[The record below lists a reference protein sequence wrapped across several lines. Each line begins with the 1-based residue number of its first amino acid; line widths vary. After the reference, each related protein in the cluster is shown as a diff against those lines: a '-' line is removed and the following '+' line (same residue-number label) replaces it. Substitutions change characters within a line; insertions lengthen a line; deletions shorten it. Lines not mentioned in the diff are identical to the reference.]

1 MNYSRKGTILLF
13 LLVTFVFGFGHEVS
27 AAENINQKI
36 LDLRKQIEEL
46 TKQSELYKKNITE
59 KQKEA
64 DTLNRQIGILN
75 NQIAKLLTQIQ
86 ITNQQISST
95 KLEITILENDIF
107 TTQKEIIQKKNT
119 IGNLLFAKYERDKN
133 NLLAVVL
140 RNQRLSD
147 FNDEIQ
153 QEEYLNQKL
162 ILLLAELSDQKEKLE
177 IEKADLEAKKVDL
190 ETLSNKQKI
199 QKDSATESKNSKDK
213 LLTIT
218 KGKEKEYQ
226 KLLQE
231 VEKKETEFFQELQK
245 LEAEAVKSG
254 AFILRLKAASIPP
267 RKNGTYQWPLDD
279 YYITQ
284 SYGMTTYAKR
294 GAYGGAPHNGVDIA
308 GDGGATIKPIAEG
321 EILASGFNDGFGN
334 WVAVR
339 HNGDVVSIYA
349 HMRSPTG
356 LANGTDVKTDS
367 IIGYQGSTGNSTGP
381 HVHLSIYY
389 DFFTY
394 INPKNNQIYFNYFEG
409 TLNPLNYL

>member
-86 ITNQQISST
+86 IINQQISST

-267 RKNGTYQWPLDD
+267 RKNGT
-279 YYITQ
+279 
-284 SYGMTTYAKR
+284 
-294 GAYGGAPHNGVDIA
+294 
-308 GDGGATIKPIAEG
+308 
-321 EILASGFNDGFGN
+321 
-334 WVAVR
+334 
-339 HNGDVVSIYA
+339 
-349 HMRSPTG
+349 
-356 LANGTDVKTDS
+356 
-367 IIGYQGSTGNSTGP
+367 
-381 HVHLSIYY
+381 
-389 DFFTY
+389 
-394 INPKNNQIYFNYFEG
+394 
-409 TLNPLNYL
+409 